1 VAERT
6 DGRIPVEELIEF
18 PARYSFKAIGHHTRE
33 FSDRVYA
40 AARDA
45 LDESRRVELRTRLSS
60 KGAYL
65 SVTLTTQIESAEEL
79 RAVYRSLGKVRD
91 LITLL

>member
-1 VAERT
+1 MAERA

-18 PARYSFKAIGHHTRE
+18 PVRYHFKAIGHHTRE
-33 FSDRVYA
+33 FSDRVYT
-40 AARDA
+40 AAREA
-45 LDESRRVELRTRLSS
+45 LDDGRKVELRTRLSS

-65 SVTLTTQIESAEEL
+65 SVTLTTQIESAGEL
-79 RAVYRSLGKVRD
+79 KAVYRSLRSVRD